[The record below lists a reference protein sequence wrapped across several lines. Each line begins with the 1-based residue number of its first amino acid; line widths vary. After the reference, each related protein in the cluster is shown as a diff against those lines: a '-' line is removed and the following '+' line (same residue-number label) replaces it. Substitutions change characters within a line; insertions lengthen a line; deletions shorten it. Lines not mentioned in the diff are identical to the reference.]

1 MASAVERAK
10 DWWEGKAPRERRLL
24 AVLGATAV
32 ICLLAWVAITIRGGL
47 GAIEKRNEETREA
60 LAAIDRHRVTMASQ
74 AASQK
79 PVVKIPDAAL
89 SLDTYLNGIITGVG
103 LPEPT
108 YPGPKETQKGAYTEV
123 SLKVSLKELNIEQL
137 KDLLEKIETTNP
149 LVATTEVKVKRPN
162 FGDPNKNLEVDFT
175 VVTFYKKKA
184 GAGGAAPASGG
195 SGGTG
200 GAAPA
205 SGGGAR

>member
-10 DWWEGKAPRERRLL
+10 DWWEGKAPRERGLL
-24 AVLGATAV
+24 AVLGGTAV
-32 ICLLAWVAITIRGGL
+32 ICLLAWVAFTIRGGL
-47 GAIEKRNEETREA
+47 GAIEKRNEDTREA
-60 LAAIDRHRVTMASQ
+60 LAAIDRHRLTMASQ
-74 AASQK
+74 ATQK
-79 PVVKIPDAAL
+79 PAVKIPDAAL

-103 LPEPT
+103 LAEPT

-123 SLKVSLKELNIEQL
+123 SLKVSLKELSIEQL
-137 KDLLEKIETTNP
+137 KDLLEKIETTNS

-184 GAGGAAPASGG
+184 GAGEAPPSGG
-195 SGGTG
+195 SGGTV

>member
-32 ICLLAWVAITIRGGL
+32 VCLLAWVAITIRGGL
-47 GAIEKRNEETREA
+47 NAIEKRNEATRDA
-60 LAAIDRHRVTMASQ
+60 LAAIDRHRLTMASQ
-74 AASQK
+74 AAQK
-79 PVVKIPDAAL
+79 PPVKIPDAPV

-123 SLKVSLKELNIEQL
+123 SLKVSLKELSIEQL
-137 KDLLEKIETTNP
+137 KDLLERIETTNT
-149 LVATTEVKVKRPN
+149 LVGTTEVKVKHPS
-162 FGDPNKNLEVDFT
+162 FGDPSKNLEVNFT
-175 VVTFYKKKA
+175 VVTFYKKK
-184 GAGGAAPASGG
+184 GGGAPAGGG
-195 SGGTG
+195 SGG
-200 GAAPA
+200 
-205 SGGGAR
+205 GGGATAPAKGGAR

>member
-32 ICLLAWVAITIRGGL
+32 VCLLAWVAITIRGGL
-47 GAIEKRNEETREA
+47 TAIEKRNEATRDA
-60 LAAIDRHRVTMASQ
+60 LSAIDRHRVTMASQ
-74 AASQK
+74 ASQK
-79 PVVKIPDAAL
+79 PAVKIPDVPV

-103 LPEPT
+103 LGEPT

-123 SLKVSLKELNIEQL
+123 SLKVSLKDLSIEQL
-137 KDLLEKIETTNP
+137 KDLLERIETTNP
-149 LVATTEVKVKRPN
+149 LVGTTEVKVKRPN
-162 FGDPNKNLEVDFT
+162 YGDPNKNLSVDFT

-184 GAGGAAPASGG
+184 GAPAGG
-195 SGGTG
+195 SGG
-200 GAAPA
+200 GATSAPA
-205 SGGGAR
+205 GGGAR